1 MFHCQILT
9 FWNSEEG
16 SYPHFAMKEG
26 DKHRKI
32 LRAAVQVFSVKGFY
46 NSRVADIAKEANVAD
61 GTIYLYFKN
70 KDDILI
76 SLFEEEF
83 GEIVANMRQE
93 LDKEKDALQKI
104 KRFAVL
110 HLAIVSKQQQLAEVL
125 GVEVRQSSKFMKE
138 YINKPFIEY
147 LNLIRSVVIEGQ
159 ETGLIRKDL
168 TPGIIKRAFFGALDE
183 MARYWVLSTQKKH
196 STDEAAA
203 QISDVFIRGMMSG
216 EALKTYPW
224 PS

>member
-1 MFHCQILT
+1 
-9 FWNSEEG
+9 
-16 SYPHFAMKEG
+16 MKDEN
-26 DKHRKI
+26 KHQKI
-32 LRAAVQVFSVKGFY
+32 LHAAIKVFSEKGFY
-46 NSRVADIAKEANVAD
+46 NSRVSEIAKEANVAD

-83 GEIVANMRQE
+83 GKIVQNMRAALE
-93 LDKEKDALQKI
+93 KEKDALQKI
-104 KRFAVL
+104 KRFAIT
-110 HLAIVSKQQQLAEVL
+110 HLSIVSKQQELGEVM

-147 LNLIRSVVIEGQ
+147 LNIIRSVVTEGQ
-159 ETGLIRKDL
+159 EKGLIRKDL
-168 TPGIIKRAFFGALDE
+168 TPGIMKRAFFGALDE

-196 STDEAAA
+196 SIDDAAL
-203 QISDVFIRGMMSG
+203 QISDVFIRGMMSE
-216 EALKTYPW
+216 EARENYPW

>member
-1 MFHCQILT
+1 
-9 FWNSEEG
+9 
-16 SYPHFAMKEG
+16 MKDEN
-26 DKHRKI
+26 KHQKI
-32 LRAAVQVFSVKGFY
+32 LHAAIKVFSEKGFY
-46 NSRVADIAKEANVAD
+46 NSRVSEIAKEANVAD

-83 GEIVANMRQE
+83 GKIVQNMRAA

-104 KRFAVL
+104 KRFAIT
-110 HLAIVSKQQQLAEVL
+110 HLSIVSKQQELGEVM

-147 LNLIRSVVIEGQ
+147 LNIIRSVVIEGQ
-159 ETGLIRKDL
+159 EKGLIRKDL
-168 TPGIIKRAFFGALDE
+168 TPGIMKRAFFGALDE

-196 STDEAAA
+196 SIDDAAL
-203 QISDVFIRGMMSG
+203 QISDVFIRGMMSE
-216 EALKTYPW
+216 EARKNYP
-224 PS
+224 